1 MLGAVHVTGTLIN
14 AGTVLAGTTAGVLL
28 GDRLPERIRETV
40 MHALGLVTLA
50 VGIDEALVAF
60 RPPLSTL
67 TRASVV
73 MISSGPY
80 AVISA

>member
-50 VGIDEALVAF
+50 VTA
-60 RPPLSTL
+60 
-67 TRASVV
+67 
-73 MISSGPY
+73 
-80 AVISA
+80 